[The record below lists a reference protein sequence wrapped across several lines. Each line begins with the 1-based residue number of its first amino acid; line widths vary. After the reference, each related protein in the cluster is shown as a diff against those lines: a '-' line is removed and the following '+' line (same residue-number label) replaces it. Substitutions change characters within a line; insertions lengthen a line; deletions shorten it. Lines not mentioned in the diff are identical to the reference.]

1 LTNHELIKKIFL
13 RISRFKLLII
23 LGGIIG
29 AVLLFIFS
37 KRIQPIYTS
46 RATVF
51 PLNATPDNSAATS
64 ALTSM
69 LGITETTKSF
79 SQDASINIVELAQSR
94 NTREAV
100 ALQRLADHGNRRIA
114 SLLIENYNKTKE
126 SYEHELKEPNDTAE
140 LASIGG
146 NLLKPDF
153 VSKINK
159 NGILEINYSSRDI
172 TLVSPV
178 TYQFIDKI
186 SEFYKELKI
195 KKAKLDYDFTL
206 KKIDS
211 LDKVLDSFDRR
222 AIRMANTTLFVASD
236 KVEYQIPKENLAS
249 EKERVSRQ
257 RDASTNNRE
266 EALWRLQKQTP
277 IISILDRPDP
287 PFEVK
292 KPSAIL
298 YGFIGLIIGMI
309 LTIGLCISG
318 IIYAYAKEEAKKAI
332 FGDEETEQQNTTSTT
347 TVA

>member
-1 LTNHELIKKIFL
+1 MTNHELIKKIFL
-13 RISRFKLLII
+13 RISRLKLLII
-23 LGGIIG
+23 LGGVIG
-29 AVLLFIFS
+29 AVLLFIYS
-37 KRIQPIYTS
+37 KRIDPVYTS

-69 LGITETTKSF
+69 LGITETPKSF

-100 ALQRLADHGNRRIA
+100 ASQRLSEFGNKRIA

-126 SYEHELKEPNDTAE
+126 SFLPAIKEPTDTVA

-153 VSKINK
+153 ASKINK
-159 NGILEINYSSRDI
+159 NGILEVNYSSKDVK
-172 TLVSPV
+172 LVSPI

-195 KKAKLDYDFTL
+195 KKAKLDYDFTV

-211 LDKVLDSFDRR
+211 LDKVLDSFDQR
-222 AIRMANTTLFVASD
+222 AIHMANTTMFVASD
-236 KVEYQIPKENLAS
+236 KVQFQIPKENLAS

-277 IISILDRPDP
+277 IIAILDKPDP
-287 PFEVK
+287 PFDTK
-292 KPSAIL
+292 KPSIVL
-298 YGFIGLIIGMI
+298 YCMIGFIIG
-309 LTIGLCISG
+309 TIVMAGVCISG
-318 IIYAYAKEEAKKAI
+318 IIYSYAKDEAKKAI
-332 FGDEETEQQNTTSTT
+332 FGDEEVQSNNTTTT
-347 TVA
+347 TA

>member
-1 LTNHELIKKIFL
+1 MTNHELVKKIVL

-23 LGGIIG
+23 LGGVVG
-29 AVLLFIFS
+29 AVLLFFYA
-37 KRIQPIYTS
+37 KRDQPVYTS

-69 LGITETTKSF
+69 LGLSETPKSF
-79 SQDASINIVELAQSR
+79 SQEASINIVELAQSR

-100 ALQRLADHGNRRIA
+100 ALSRLSKDFGNRTIA

-126 SYEHELKEPNDTAE
+126 SFAPAIKEPTDSAT

-153 VSKINK
+153 AAKINK
-159 NGILEINYSSRDI
+159 NGILETNYSSKDI
-172 TLVSPV
+172 KLVSPIS
-178 TYQFIDKI
+178 YAFIDKI
-186 SEFYKELKI
+186 SEFYKELKV

-206 KKIDS
+206 NKIDS
-211 LDKVLDSFDRR
+211 LDKVLDSFDKR
-222 AIRMANTTLFVASD
+222 AIHMANTTLFVAPD
-236 KVEYQIPKENLAS
+236 KVEFQIPKENLVN

-277 IISILDRPDP
+277 IIEILDRPDP
-287 PFEVK
+287 PFETK
-292 KPSAIL
+292 KSSSMLFA
-298 YGFIGLIIGMI
+298 FIGFVLGI
-309 LTIGLCISG
+309 LFMTGLFISG
-318 IIYAYAKEEAKKAI
+318 ILYSYAKLEAKKAV
-332 FGDEETEQQNTTSTT
+332 FGEEAVNTTTT
-347 TVA
+347 AT